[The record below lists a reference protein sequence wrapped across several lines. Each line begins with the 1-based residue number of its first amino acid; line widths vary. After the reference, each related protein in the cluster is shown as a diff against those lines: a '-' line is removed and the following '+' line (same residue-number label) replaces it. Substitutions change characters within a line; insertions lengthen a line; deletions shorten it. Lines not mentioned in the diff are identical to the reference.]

1 MKEFLLE
8 SLHHFKVWVLHMT
21 NHLACINMIKQQLRT
36 GDISNEQVLKL
47 YDSLPREDFV
57 PSSFKPFAYSD
68 MQIPLAH
75 GQRMMTPLEEARVL
89 QALALD
95 GSETVLEVGTG
106 TGFLTAM
113 LSRLSKKVVSVD
125 YYAEFTANARKLL
138 TAHQCTNV
146 ELFTGDAQQGWFD
159 LAPYDVIVYTGSMLE
174 LTETQRL
181 QLLPGGRL
189 FAMIGALPATR
200 GRLYRL
206 DHDMLWHEQ
215 ELFET
220 SLPALVDKYKH
231 NEFVF

>member
-1 MKEFLLE
+1 
-8 SLHHFKVWVLHMT
+8 
-21 NHLACINMIKQQLRT
+21 MIKQQLRT
-36 GDISNEQVLKL
+36 GDISNEQILHL
-47 YDSLPREDFV
+47 YSSLPREDFV

-89 QALALD
+89 QALDLD

-106 TGFLTAM
+106 SGFLTAM

-125 YYAEFTANARKLL
+125 CYPEFTVNARKLL
-138 TAHQCTNV
+138 AAHECTNV

-159 LAPYDVIVYTGSMLE
+159 RAPYDVIVYTGSMRE

-181 QLLPGGRL
+181 QLVPGGRL
-189 FAMIGALPATR
+189 FAMIGTAPAMR
-200 GRLYRL
+200 GRLFRL
-206 DHDMLWHEQ
+206 DHGMMWHEQ

-220 SLPALVDKYKH
+220 SLPPLIDKYKH